1 NGRNRA
7 HLAAQSPT
15 KKRGISMRF
24 YKYRDMQMK
33 FITGVFLGGIAALA
47 VSIVFPP
54 IGALIG
60 GVVAGQVAGGE
71 VKMQAVVGGLSGVLT
86 AVIVF
91 ATMLFGPLLFG
102 GLLGLMM
109 STTLPILS
117 VLILFLVASGTAGGI
132 ISSALSRYLKK

>member
-1 NGRNRA
+1 
-7 HLAAQSPT
+7 
-15 KKRGISMRF
+15 
-24 YKYRDMQMK
+24 MK